1 METATVSPKY
11 QVVIPAR
18 VRRALGLRPGQEVQ
32 AIPYEGR
39 IELIPDQA
47 HQAGAGVPEG
57 ERHISRAGARQ
68 SMNVVDSSGW
78 LEYLADGS
86 NDAFLRRSSK
96 SRRT

>member
-11 QVVIPAR
+11 QVVFPAR
-18 VRRALGLRPGQEVQ
+18 VRRALGLGPGQKVHV
-32 AIPYEGR
+32 ITYEGR

-47 HQAGAGVPEG
+47 HQAGAGVPQG
-57 ERHISRAGARQ
+57 KRHLSRAGVRQ